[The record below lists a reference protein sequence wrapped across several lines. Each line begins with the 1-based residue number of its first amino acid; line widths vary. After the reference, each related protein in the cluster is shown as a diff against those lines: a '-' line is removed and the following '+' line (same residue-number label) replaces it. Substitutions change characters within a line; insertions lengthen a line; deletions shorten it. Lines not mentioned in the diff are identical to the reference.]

1 MSMLWEFSHKRN
13 GVPLQATVETFSRNK
28 ILRSANVKYHFIFT
42 FFYKMNKGSLI
53 FDVFLCFEESEGGH
67 TITAKKID

>member
-1 MSMLWEFSHKRN
+1 MLN
-13 GVPLQATVETFSRNK
+13 I
-28 ILRSANVKYHFIFT
+28 ILFLL